1 MSFTYQAG
9 TPFAGDGIKDV
20 SGTIHDGSY
29 TAIIGHTGSG
39 KSTILQHLN
48 ALLKPTSGTVTI
60 GDKVITNETSNK
72 NLKPLRQKVGMVFQ
86 FAENQLFEQTVA
98 KDIAF
103 GPQNFGVSE
112 QDALAL
118 ADKMITMVGLP
129 HDVLEKS
136 PFDLSGGQ
144 MRRVAIA
151 GVLAMQ
157 PEVLV
162 LDEPTAG
169 LDPAGRHEMM
179 QMFER
184 LHREEGQTIVL
195 VTHQASVDKLLLGR
209 YIPGHSWIHELDP
222 RTKLM
227 ASFYYIGIVFLA
239 NNWQTYLMMFV
250 ATLFMIWLSGIKL
263 GFFLRGVRPLIW
275 LILFTVA
282 LQVLFVRGGTVYWHW
297 GWLWITKLGLIN
309 GAFIFVRFV
318 LIIFMSTLLTLTT
331 QPLSLADAV
340 ESLLK
345 PLRVIHVPVTELAL
359 VLQIALRFVPTLMDQ
374 TTKIMNAQR
383 ARGVDFGEGNIFQ
396 QMKAVVPLLIPLFVS
411 SFTTA
416 DELATAME
424 ARGYQGGDNRT
435 KYRIL
440 RYHQR
445 DWIAAG
451 GMLVLTGLLLLLR
464 AY

>member
-60 GDKVITNETSNK
+60 GDKVITNETNNK

-112 QDALAL
+112 KDALAL
-118 ADKMITMVGLP
+118 ADKMVAMVGLP

-179 QMFER
+179 TMFER
-184 LHREEGQTIVL
+184 LHREQGQTIVL
-195 VTHQASVDKLLLGR
+195 VTHQMDDVADYADTVWVMAKGRLIKTGTPREIFSDPAWLKANQLGLPKTAQMAQQL
-209 YIPGHSWIHELDP
+209 IAKGFHFDP
-222 RTKLM
+222 R
-227 ASFYYIGIVFLA
+227 
-239 NNWQTYLMMFV
+239 
-250 ATLFMIWLSGIKL
+250 
-263 GFFLRGVRPLIW
+263 PL
-275 LILFTVA
+275 T
-282 LQVLFVRGGTVYWHW
+282 
-297 GWLWITKLGLIN
+297 
-309 GAFIFVRFV
+309 
-318 LIIFMSTLLTLTT
+318 
-331 QPLSLADAV
+331 
-340 ESLLK
+340 E
-345 PLRVIHVPVTELAL
+345 TELADQL
-359 VLQIALRFVPTLMDQ
+359 LPQI
-374 TTKIMNAQR
+374 
-383 ARGVDFGEGNIFQ
+383 
-396 QMKAVVPLLIPLFVS
+396 
-411 SFTTA
+411 
-416 DELATAME
+416 
-424 ARGYQGGDNRT
+424 GGGQ
-435 KYRIL
+435 
-440 RYHQR
+440 H
-445 DWIAAG
+445 G
-451 GMLVLTGLLLLLR
+451 
-464 AY
+464 